1 MNWSVWDTLFIIVGV
16 IGLVATAL
24 MWRFSSLLTRVLG
37 LIFGGFLVL
46 FGVVAGL
53 QMEWTYP
60 LPLLALPLV
69 PILLALVV
77 DLPKHQR
84 GAAVAAPAAAPV
96 AANSMTP
103 PPMQAATT
111 PAQSK
116 LDDAPQEGP
125 DATHEDIDAALADWY
140 FDPAAG
146 RTKRDGGEKA
156 DEIEW
161 DAPAATTSQ
170 DAERELPSGHHA
182 GPVADFGDGYEL
194 AADGAADVEED
205 GSISYP
211 AGAPASVTRTSA
223 DEPVQRESAEDVVS
237 AYESNVDEWAPEEGP
252 DAESVLDVDG
262 APSHGFTR
270 EQAMDPATPAATLH
284 EIAAAAPEL
293 HAALASN
300 PSLYPSLREWLAS
313 SPEQDV
319 QDALAKNPAK

>member
-37 LIFGGFLVL
+37 LVFGGFLVL

-60 LPLLALPLV
+60 LPLLAMPLV
-69 PILLALVV
+69 PIILALVV

-103 PPMQAATT
+103 PPMPATT
-111 PAQSK
+111 TPVPSK
-116 LDDAPQEGP
+116 LDDAPQAGP

-146 RTKRDGGEKA
+146 RTKRDDGEKA

-161 DAPAATTSQ
+161 DAPAATTAQ
-170 DAERELPSGHHA
+170 DAKRDLPSGHHT

-194 AADGAADVEED
+194 AADGPTDVED
-205 GSISYP
+205 DDSISYP
-211 AGAPASVTRTSA
+211 EGVPASVAPTSA
-223 DEPVQRESAEDVVS
+223 DESVQHEAAEDVIPTH
-237 AYESNVDEWAPEEGP
+237 ESNVDDWAPEEGP

-300 PSLYPSLREWLAS
+300 PSLYPSLREWLAT